1 MSLKFGSLSRPIMR
15 SMMNSM
21 EKTKK
26 RTLVQIKTFWT
37 GHLRMVSGFRKEEH
51 NQFIERMAGL
61 SRQQVANQN
70 AWYSE
75 E

>member
-1 MSLKFGSLSRPIMR
+1 MR

-21 EKTKK
+21 EKQRNGPWYKS
-26 RTLVQIKTFWT
+26 RHFGLDIKDSV
-37 GHLRMVSGFRKEEH
+37 RVSGEEH